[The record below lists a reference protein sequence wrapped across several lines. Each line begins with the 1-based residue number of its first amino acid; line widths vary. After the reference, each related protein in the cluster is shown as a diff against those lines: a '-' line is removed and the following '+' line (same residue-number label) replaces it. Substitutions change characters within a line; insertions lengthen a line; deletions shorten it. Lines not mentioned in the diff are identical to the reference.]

1 MKQLGEFAP
10 DERAEWRADPRTQ
23 AALAVIRESVLSS
36 LTDVISYGR
45 NGNVTETHLR
55 LAVGRH
61 DMAERILR
69 ALTEER

>member
-1 MKQLGEFAP
+1 MKQLQEFAP

-23 AALAVIRESVLSS
+23 AALAIVRDNATSA
-36 LTDVISYGR
+36 LTDIISYGR